1 MRIKPD
7 RSGAD
12 LGENRTPT
20 GTHSAGPTVQRTARI
35 LVVDDLPDNRDILS
49 RRLTRRG
56 LSVVEAEG
64 GIRALE
70 LIEQSEFDIVL
81 LDLMMPDVSGVDVLR
96 RVRQLRSRFELPII
110 VVSAK
115 SESEDVVECLNL
127 GANDYVLK
135 PVDLDVLLARM
146 KPQLDL
152 KCNHFWEQNTRQRIE
167 EQAAA
172 LRNDCGSLLQSV
184 RSLSNYW
191 SEQEDTSNRSVG
203 LSDSGD
209 GQTQTRRVYKSG
221 KIVFND
227 RSSVIDCIIWRQS
240 HSDALLRVE
249 VDSGVP
255 EEFELNVGNSAP
267 LNCQVVTRAVNEI
280 GVRFLGRAA
289 AARKP
294 EKNLGIGM

>member
-1 MRIKPD
+1 MYCCHWFSTSVP
-7 RSGAD
+7 
-12 LGENRTPT
+12 
-20 GTHSAGPTVQRTARI
+20 ARI

-70 LIEQSEFDIVL
+70 LIEEIEFDIVL
-81 LDLMMPDVSGVDVLR
+81 LDLMMPDVSGEDVLR
-96 RVRQLRSRFELPII
+96 GIRQFRSRIELPII

-115 SESEDVVECLNL
+115 SQSEAIVECLNL

-135 PVDLDVLLARM
+135 PVDFDVLLARM

-152 KCNHFWEQNTRQRIE
+152 KRRICWEQNTRQRIE

-172 LRNDCGSLLQSV
+172 LQNYCGSLLQSV
-184 RSLSNYW
+184 RSLSSYW
-191 SEQEDTSNRSVG
+191 GEHEECSNRSGG
-203 LSDSGD
+203 LSESGHE
-209 GQTQTRRVYKSG
+209 QTQTRRVYKSG

-227 RSSVIDCIIWRQS
+227 RSSIIDCIIWRQS

-249 VDSGVP
+249 SESGVP
-255 EEFELNVGNSAP
+255 EEFELSVGGSTP
-267 LNCQVVTRAVNEI
+267 LNCRVVTRALNEI
-280 GVRFLGRAA
+280 GVRFIGRTAGPQEPLMGSA
-289 AARKP
+289 
-294 EKNLGIGM
+294 